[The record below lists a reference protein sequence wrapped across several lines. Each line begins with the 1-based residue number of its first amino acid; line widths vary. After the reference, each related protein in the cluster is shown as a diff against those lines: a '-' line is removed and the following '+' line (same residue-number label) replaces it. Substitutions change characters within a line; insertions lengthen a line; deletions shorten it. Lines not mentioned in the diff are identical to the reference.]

1 MMWTTGCAVRST
13 GGLLGEGQT
22 LEGDF
27 EQTSLTIESRS
38 GMESSVADSGS
49 ALGSPNLADL
59 PGFRRGVRDSQVR
72 SKIAAVDEKS

>member
-27 EQTSLTIESRS
+27 EQIESRS

-49 ALGSPNLADL
+49 ALDSPNLADL
-59 PGFRRGVRDSQVR
+59 PGFRKCGLR
-72 SKIAAVDEKS
+72 

>member
-1 MMWTTGCAVRST
+1 MMWTTGCVVRST

-59 PGFRRGVRDSQVR
+59 PGFRGGLRDSQVR
-72 SKIAAVDEKS
+72 SKIAVDEKS